1 MTDMPFNNEAELSR
15 QLRSPTNP
23 EDGQEVLTLPMAESI
38 SELEYE
44 GMTRSQ
50 ALNLYTSHFL
60 STWNV
65 RTYEFAAVSASERQ
79 HDHEDADNAR
89 SSSRLLLTR
98 ILLLLQPFGMSIPPL
113 LHFYSSQIAT
123 LNLKSRETDFW

>member
-1 MTDMPFNNEAELSR
+1 MTDMPLNNDAELGRS
-15 QLRSPTNP
+15 LRSPANS
-23 EDGQEVLTLPMAESI
+23 EDGQGVLTSPMAESI

-65 RTYEFAAVSASERQ
+65 RTYEFAAVSASEGR
-79 HDHEDADNAR
+79 HDHEDADSAR
-89 SSSRLLLTR
+89 SSSRLLLTLT
-98 ILLLLQPFGMSIPPL
+98 LLLLQLFGMSIPPFSAFL
-113 LHFYSSQIAT
+113 FISNRHFEFNIT
-123 LNLKSRETDFW
+123 